1 MSFVEQPIGHA
12 AAHRAEADKSHVSH
26 KLAVLL
32 LSATRYH
39 MLTDGEIGVV
49 TPPMETTVT
58 THSTAAPA
66 AARRKPFYWTSGDKC
81 LSESSSRSS
90 SDMWFNVDMMQK
102 GMNLAI
108 EMGHTF
114 PPAARGMGRRAQD
127 FAVMFDVRAGMSG
140 VSR

>member
-49 TPPMETTVT
+49 SAPMETTVT

-66 AARRKPFYWTSGDKC
+66 AARRTVLLDLWGQVLIGVLIAIVVGYAGSTS
-81 LSESSSRSS
+81 L
-90 SDMWFNVDMMQK
+90 
-102 GMNLAI
+102 
-108 EMGHTF
+108 
-114 PPAARGMGRRAQD
+114 
-127 FAVMFDVRAGMSG
+127 
-140 VSR
+140 